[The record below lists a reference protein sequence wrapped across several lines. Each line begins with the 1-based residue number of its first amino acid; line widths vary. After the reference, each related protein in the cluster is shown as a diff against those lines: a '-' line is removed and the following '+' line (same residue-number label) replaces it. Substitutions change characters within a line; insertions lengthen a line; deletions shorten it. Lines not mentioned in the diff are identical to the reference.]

1 MIVMDEDNCMVEV
14 ARYFQEFTQKE
25 SCGKCVPCRVG
36 TRHLVDILTRI
47 CEGEGKPG
55 DIGRLQELARDVKAG
70 SLCGLGQ
77 TATNPVLTTIEFFR
91 DEYEAHINEKRC
103 PAAVCKA
110 LITYRIEADKCIGCE
125 RCKIACPVN
134 VITGDKKEAHV
145 IDPSGCIRCSMC
157 KDVCPV
163 DAVLVS

>member
-1 MIVMDEDNCMVEV
+1 MSR
-14 ARYFQEFTQKE
+14 AG
-25 SCGKCVPCRVG
+25 SVPVIWLIFSPVFVRERANPATLDGCR
-36 TRHLVDILTRI
+36 
-47 CEGEGKPG
+47 
-55 DIGRLQELARDVKAG
+55 RDVKSG

-134 VITGDKKEAHV
+134 VITGNKKEAHV